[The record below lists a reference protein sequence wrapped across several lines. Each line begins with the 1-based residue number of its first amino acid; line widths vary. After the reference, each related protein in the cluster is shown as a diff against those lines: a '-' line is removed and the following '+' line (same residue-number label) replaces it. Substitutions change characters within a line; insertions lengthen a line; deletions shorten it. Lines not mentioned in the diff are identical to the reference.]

1 MHSRTLPHDVSSDNQ
16 PKSRSPRTRRDKLPY
31 RHSLPRCFGP
41 YSVRMISGS
50 SGHWLTV
57 LQVGIMDIEIPARSP
72 RPFSHRN
79 GHYSLQLE
87 TVLVSLYYPS
97 TFGSGTGRDACGQIS
112 RSRGIWLPGPRAE
125 MAKGYG
131 KFAGIPQWASM
142 LFFLSTTWFTKIPAY
157 RNAHVAAHW
166 PPRSNSKCAEDKIK
180 DEEAGL
186 PDRQSERPVFPRMV
200 FSHGLGGSRTAYSSL
215 CGEFASYGFIVC
227 AIEHRDGSGAR
238 TFVNHPPKYL
248 NSYEK
253 GGMKGE
259 VDRSAEQKHRNYDV
273 VDFIYPKD
281 NPYDTRPGNSN
292 GVDEELRTQQLK
304 LRQAKVEEAF
314 EIIRAINDGRGADVA
329 VANLRKAGAIGAS
342 SRGLDGVDWTSW
354 KGRIDIYQGTML
366 GHSFGAATTVEILR
380 HSDRFSWVKQG
391 ISYDIWSAPVKP
403 ASDFENRITA
413 PILGIKSEAFMYW
426 KENLDAAQSLCRE
439 AERTGALSWLMTIR
453 GTVHMAQS
461 DFCLLYPHLAA
472 LFLKQTLKPQRAID
486 LNVNASLEFLSLVM
500 PQPLAPF
507 HRSLQNE
514 KLLELACIF
523 EVPTEHRPKEKYVA
537 SRLKRSHNYRWR
549 FLPKLWRRLKP
560 TDGVVSDNP
569 EVWMHIA
576 PTEDALQKWH
586 RGRGP
591 AVHEATR
598 KASIASEKAS
608 TCPAVLANGH
618 GTEINPP
625 YKGFVSS
632 STPVWPATNS
642 GNTIP
647 RS

>member
-1 MHSRTLPHDVSSDNQ
+1 
-16 PKSRSPRTRRDKLPY
+16 
-31 RHSLPRCFGP
+31 
-41 YSVRMISGS
+41 
-50 SGHWLTV
+50 
-57 LQVGIMDIEIPARSP
+57 MDIEIPARSP

-186 PDRQSERPVFPRMV
+186 PDRQSERPVFPLMV

-259 VDRSAEQKHRNYDV
+259 ADRSAEQKHRNYDV

-281 NPYDTRPGNSN
+281 NPYDTRPGNPN

-304 LRQAKVEEAF
+304 LRQAEVEEAF
-314 EIIRAINDGRGADVA
+314 EIKELLTMAEEQTSQSRIFVKLVLLEHLPAALTASIGLLGKEESTSIRAQFWAIRSVLPPQSRYYGIVIAFRG
-329 VANLRKAGAIGAS
+329 
-342 SRGLDGVDWTSW
+342 
-354 KGRIDIYQGTML
+354 
-366 GHSFGAATTVEILR
+366 
-380 HSDRFSWVKQG
+380 
-391 ISYDIWSAPVKP
+391 
-403 ASDFENRITA
+403 
-413 PILGIKSEAFMYW
+413 
-426 KENLDAAQSLCRE
+426 
-439 AERTGALSWLMTIR
+439 
-453 GTVHMAQS
+453 
-461 DFCLLYPHLAA
+461 
-472 LFLKQTLKPQRAID
+472 
-486 LNVNASLEFLSLVM
+486 
-500 PQPLAPF
+500 
-507 HRSLQNE
+507 
-514 KLLELACIF
+514 
-523 EVPTEHRPKEKYVA
+523 
-537 SRLKRSHNYRWR
+537 
-549 FLPKLWRRLKP
+549 
-560 TDGVVSDNP
+560 
-569 EVWMHIA
+569 
-576 PTEDALQKWH
+576 
-586 RGRGP
+586 
-591 AVHEATR
+591 
-598 KASIASEKAS
+598 
-608 TCPAVLANGH
+608 
-618 GTEINPP
+618 
-625 YKGFVSS
+625 
-632 STPVWPATNS
+632 
-642 GNTIP
+642 
-647 RS
+647 